1 MLYKFLLF
9 DPQYRGLHVKS
20 KAMYMLIVDTMI
32 YRMNKDTIEV
42 DRNGYQYIEF
52 ETDYFKKML
61 KISVNTITKF
71 KKELIKV
78 GLIDVTSKT
87 GKQRLYVYMPKIED
101 KQFYYYNKETK
112 SNKYTY
118 IELPKFLFE
127 AAYQSISSYQK

>member
-1 MLYKFLLF
+1 
-9 DPQYRGLHVKS
+9 
-20 KAMYMLIVDTMI
+20 MYMLIVDTMI